1 MEELR
6 KVKMANNFN
15 KYNITVDGEVRTVK
29 ELMETTNNQMISL
42 LDSMVPYLDALTVD
56 CVAKCAPKR
65 CTYFHFNYLH
75 CVKSVQI
82 RSYFWSVFSC
92 IRIEY
97 GDLRSKS
104 AYSIRIQEN
113 MDQK

>member
-1 MEELR
+1 MALYFNNLR
-6 KVKMANNFN
+6 GLKTRLHLHA
-15 KYNITVDGEVRTVK
+15 IITVK
-29 ELMETTNNQMISL
+29 EKEKEKEKKKRIYRRLYIGFVNL
-42 LDSMVPYLDALTVD
+42 SMAQ
-56 CVAKCAPKR
+56 CV
-65 CTYFHFNYLH
+65 N
-75 CVKSVQI
+75 SVQI

-104 AYSIRIQEN
+104 PYSIRIREN